1 MRFSRYIG
9 IDYSGAATPVARLPG
24 LQVYLAEA
32 DRAPARVDPP
42 APGARNWSRLEVAQ
56 YCTQALQHPDPV
68 VIGIDHG
75 FSFPDA
81 YLHRYGLSDWDAF
94 LHDFVRHWPTAEPH
108 TRVDALRE
116 RNPRTGHR
124 DELRLCEQWTAT
136 AKSVFLFDVQ
146 GSVAKSTHAGLPWLS
161 RLREMPPPPVPVH
174 FWPFDGFDVPAG
186 RSVIAEAYPAL
197 YKRRFGQAGRKP
209 DAHDAW
215 SIAAWLQT
223 CDRRGR
229 LTDYF
234 NPPLTSAERMQAAR
248 EGWILG
254 VW

>member
-94 LHDFVRHWPTAEPH
+94 LHDFVRHWH
-108 TRVDALRE
+108 
-116 RNPRTGHR
+116 H
-124 DELRLCEQWTAT
+124 C
-136 AKSVFLFDVQ
+136 
-146 GSVAKSTHAGLPWLS
+146 
-161 RLREMPPPPVPVH
+161 
-174 FWPFDGFDVPAG
+174 
-186 RSVIAEAYPAL
+186 
-197 YKRRFGQAGRKP
+197 
-209 DAHDAW
+209 
-215 SIAAWLQT
+215 
-223 CDRRGR
+223 
-229 LTDYF
+229 
-234 NPPLTSAERMQAAR
+234 
-248 EGWILG
+248 
-254 VW
+254 